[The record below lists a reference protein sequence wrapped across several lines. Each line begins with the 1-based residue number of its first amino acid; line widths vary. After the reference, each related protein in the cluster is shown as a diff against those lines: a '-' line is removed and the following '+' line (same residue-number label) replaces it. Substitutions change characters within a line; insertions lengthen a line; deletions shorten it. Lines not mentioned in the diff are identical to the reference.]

1 MTVEKT
7 RPSHGGHGERGITVL
22 LRSMHDAVAQEAS
35 AQRRLDELT
44 RVIAGHVVAD
54 VCSIYLRLPS
64 DELELY
70 STVGLNAEAVHST
83 RLGWGEGLVGVVAAT
98 QRPLVT
104 ADAPLH
110 PSFSYREETGEDA
123 LHSFMGV
130 PLIRSGKSLGVLV
143 LQNKISRRYADGEVD
158 AAQAVATL
166 IAEIAAS
173 GELFGAETTQEV
185 GAVLTRPDRLQ
196 GKGIVRGVAIGEA
209 FFHEPPAPE
218 HNVFASDTAAEAL
231 RLEEGLTALRASVDD
246 LLASPALS
254 ATPREVLE
262 TYRLFAYDRGWKE
275 RLRAAVFSG
284 LTAEA
289 AVEQVQKENQ
299 TRMGQARDPY
309 LRERL
314 HDLDDL
320 SHRLMR
326 YLTGEITN
334 GNRADLPENAII
346 VARIMGPADLL
357 EYSQERIRGILLGEA
372 SATSHVAI
380 VARALGI
387 PVVTGVNNALEIVH
401 EGDGIVIDGESGV
414 VEIRPTEQVVSS
426 YVEKHA
432 LQSEQQAAF
441 AKERTLPTISADG
454 VTITV
459 MMNAGLALDMKHLDA
474 TGAAGIGLF
483 RTELQFLIGAQLPRV
498 SAQQKL
504 YKEILDSSADKP
516 IVFRTADL
524 GADKYAPYMTKR
536 EEANPAMGWRG
547 VRMAVDRPGIL
558 RPQLRALLG
567 AAAERDLHI
576 LIPLVT
582 LPRELD
588 AVRDMLNKEVEIRER
603 RGHKL
608 PRSIKLGAMI
618 ETPAAAYR
626 ICDIAEKVD
635 FLSIGGNDLA
645 QFFFASD
652 REAELTQTRYDP
664 LERGYLAFLKETL
677 DKAVGTGK
685 PVSFCGEQASDLL
698 MAAGLIGLGVRRF
711 SIAPSTIGPFR
722 RMIRSIDVSKVSPW
736 LGARL
741 DQPGGSLRR
750 DLALFLRSAG
760 VVID

>member
-1 MTVEKT
+1 MSVEKT

-22 LRSMHDAVAQEAS
+22 LRSMHDAVAQES
-35 AQRRLDELT
+35 TAQQRLDELT
-44 RVIAGHVVAD
+44 RVIAGHVIAD
-54 VCSIYLRLPS
+54 VCSIYLRLPT

-70 STVGLNAEAVHST
+70 STIGLKAEAVHHT
-83 RLGWGEGLVGVVAAT
+83 RMGWGEGLVGVVAAT
-98 QRPLVT
+98 QRALVT
-104 ADAPLH
+104 SDAPLH
-110 PSFSYREETGEDA
+110 PSFAYRSETGEDA

-143 LQNKISRRYADGEVD
+143 LQNKISRRYADEEVE

-173 GELFGAETTQEV
+173 GELFGAQTTQEV
-185 GAVLTRPDRLQ
+185 GAVLTRPDRLA
-196 GKGIVRGVAIGEA
+196 GKGIVSGVAVGDA
-209 FFHEPPAPE
+209 FFHEPPTPE
-218 HNVFASDTAAEAL
+218 HNVFATDTAAEAL
-231 RLEEGLTALRASVDD
+231 RLEEGLTELRASVDD
-246 LLASPALS
+246 MLSSSSLS

-299 TRMGQARDPY
+299 NRMSQARDPY

-320 SHRLMR
+320 SFRLMR
-326 YLTGEITN
+326 HLTGEPAN
-334 GNRADLPENAII
+334 GDRLDLPENAII

-357 EYSQERIRGILLGEA
+357 EYGPEQIRGIVLGEA

-380 VARALGI
+380 VARALDI
-387 PVVTGVNNALEIVH
+387 PLVTGVNNALDVAH
-401 EGDGIVIDGESGV
+401 EGDKIVLDGESGV
-414 VEIRPTEQVVSS
+414 VEIRPTEQIISS
-426 YVEKHA
+426 YIEKQA

-441 AKERTLPTISADG
+441 AKERTLPTVSIDDVD
-454 VTITV
+454 VTV
-459 MMNAGLALDMKHLDA
+459 LMNAGLALDMKHLDA
-474 TGAAGIGLF
+474 TGAAGVGLF

-504 YKEILDSSADKP
+504 YKEILDSAAGKP

-524 GADKYAPYMTKR
+524 GADKYAPYMTRR
-536 EEANPAMGWRG
+536 EETNPAMGWRG

-567 AAAERDLHI
+567 AGADHDLYI

-588 AVRDMLNKEVEIRER
+588 AVRTMLNKEVELRER
-603 RGHKL
+603 RGHKM
-608 PRSIKLGAMI
+608 PTSINLGAMI

-626 ICDIAEKVD
+626 IKDIAEKVD

-645 QFFFASD
+645 QFYFASD
-652 REAELTQTRYDP
+652 RDSEMANARYDP
-664 LERGYLAFLKETL
+664 LERGYLAFLRDTL
-677 DKAVGTGK
+677 LKANGAAR

-698 MAAGLIGLGVRRF
+698 MAAALMGLGIRRF
-711 SIAPSTIGPFR
+711 SVAASTIGPFR
-722 RMIRSIDVSKVSPW
+722 RLIRSLDIRALSEW
-736 LGARL
+736 LGDRL
-741 DQPGGSLRR
+741 DQSGGSIRR
-750 DLALFLRSAG
+750 DLMLYLRSSS